1 MQGQRNSM
9 EHFTDVFGFDIGS
22 SSGNPVMDQQA
33 YWNNVLGSVESQNLQ
48 GYQMNRSDATI
59 PYGNEPQHD
68 GTFLGFWESGEASS
82 SGSALN
88 YGSSSNAKTEH
99 LSIGGG
105 LRIGERRLV
114 ADNDVS
120 LDVDI
125 NLNANIND
133 LCSHSSN
140 VNRTSQ
146 GPDQYGG
153 CGRSGIN
160 AQPFDRR
167 LHPYRTFLEQTDSF
181 NLNASENPLGDFSFM
196 QEGIDQRPGSSLD
209 GRRLACKRKN
219 IEGANGQSSASAS
232 TSSTH
237 RNNNALHNIASS
249 SYTPAPIRNSSSP
262 NCLLVP
268 RSIEDQL
275 PRYGTNAGL
284 SSGSYDLNEGIN
296 NAGNPQRSFR
306 ARTTTTQQIAP
317 CTVWP
322 SSNAIR
328 LPNSWNHHQSPH
340 LQSTFDDPQEV
351 IPVVSSLNLQYQHPV
366 NVPGVPQAANRF
378 TGHGASSSRAG
389 SLENRILSSEEVP
402 RTRRNVVPTNYSDLV
417 PPAAVDL
424 RRLVPEPPNW
434 ISDGRGTAISGTIP
448 PVSRANTSSTVNPP
462 AGFTQQNINRRH
474 PRNMSEEISRLSGAL
489 RGHQPP
495 RLRSG
500 FLLERQ
506 GDGVWG
512 VPLSMRGREGR
523 RLMEIRNALEMIQRG
538 ENVRLEELLALEE
551 RIGNVSTG
559 LSEEAVIKLLKQRK
573 FSSWRLKA
581 SFDHEPCCICQVSH
595 IILSLS
601 ELLPS
606 SVGHRLY
613 ALTFFPFIQEEYV
626 DGDDLGRLDCGH
638 DFHAVCI
645 KQWLVLK
652 NVCPICKNTALKT

>member
-9 EHFTDVFGFDIGS
+9 EHFSDVFGFDIGS

-48 GYQMNRSDATI
+48 GYQMNHSDATI
-59 PYGNEPQHD
+59 PYGNEPQQD

-82 SGSALN
+82 SGTALN

-99 LSIGGG
+99 LNIGGG

-114 ADNDVS
+114 ADNDLS

-125 NLNANIND
+125 NLNANVND
-133 LCSHSSN
+133 LCGQSSN
-140 VNRTSQ
+140 ANHTSQ
-146 GPDQYGG
+146 DPEQYGV
-153 CGRSGIN
+153 CDHNGIN
-160 AQPFDRR
+160 SQPSNLR
-167 LHPYRTFLEQTDSF
+167 LHPYRTFLLGAEQTDPF
-181 NLNASENPLGDFSFM
+181 TLNSSENPSGDFSLM
-196 QEGIDQRPGSSLD
+196 QEGIDQRPGSSLG

-219 IEGANGQSSASAS
+219 IEGTNGQSSAGAS
-232 TSSTH
+232 TSFSH
-237 RNNNALHNIASS
+237 RNDNAFHNIASS
-249 SYTPAPIRNSSSP
+249 SYSPAPIRNSPSP
-262 NCLLVP
+262 NCLLAP
-268 RSIEDQL
+268 SSIEDQV
-275 PRYGTNAGL
+275 PRYGTNARL
-284 SSGSYDLNEGIN
+284 SSGSYDLNGGIN
-296 NAGNPQRSFR
+296 NAGNAQRSFR
-306 ARTTTTQQIAP
+306 ARTTTAQQIAP

-328 LPNSWNHHQSPH
+328 LSNSWNHQAPH
-340 LQSTFDDPQEV
+340 LQGTFDDPQEV

-389 SLENRILSSEEVP
+389 SLENRVVGSEEIL
-402 RTRRNVVPTNYSDLV
+402 RRNIVPTNYSDLV

-424 RRLVPEPPNW
+424 RRLVPEPSNW
-434 ISDGRGTAISGTIP
+434 NSDSRATAISGTIP
-448 PVSRANTSSTVNPP
+448 PVSRTASSTVNPP
-462 AGFTQQNINRRH
+462 AGFSHQNLSRRH
-474 PRNMSEEISRLSGAL
+474 HRNLSEEIGSLSGAL

-495 RLRSG
+495 RIRSG

-512 VPLSMRGREGR
+512 VPLPMRGREGR

-538 ENVRLEELLALEE
+538 ENVRLESIFYGGVDIQDRHRDMRLDIDNMSYEELLALEE

-581 SFDHEPCCICQVSH
+581 SMDHEPCCICQ
-595 IILSLS
+595 
-601 ELLPS
+601 
-606 SVGHRLY
+606 
-613 ALTFFPFIQEEYV
+613 EEYV
-626 DGDDLGRLDCGH
+626 DGDDVGRLDCGH
-638 DFHAVCI
+638 DFHTGCI
-645 KQWLVLK
+645 KQWLVVK